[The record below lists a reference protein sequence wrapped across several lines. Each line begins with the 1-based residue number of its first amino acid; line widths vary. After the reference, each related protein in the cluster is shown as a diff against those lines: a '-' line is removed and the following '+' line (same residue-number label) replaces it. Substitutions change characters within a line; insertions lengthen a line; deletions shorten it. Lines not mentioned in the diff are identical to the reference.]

1 MRAGLRQP
9 GVAVI
14 DSPADGPQYRFLTT
28 PESRETTK
36 AAFQSPIHPSHSVS
50 SPEAAHVL
58 DQPSSPF
65 RLRTIQCLRAVAALT
80 VLLQHAVYFAG
91 QSEGSDVTGFER
103 YSIGVT
109 GVFLFFMISGFVM
122 AMQTGQSASR
132 FALHRILRI
141 YPGYLLALSL
151 SALLVALFLPGK
163 LLDLTFDVSLL
174 LVPTGSLSDGFQV
187 PYWTLIYEMLFY
199 FLLFLMISLQFR
211 PAWYGTFMV
220 IWTLVI
226 LVAPLLGI
234 TNPAWALA
242 DAADIFLSPFNLFF
256 IGGFLLFG
264 AIKEGRRFTLAV
276 WLLLVLADSLDA
288 GGVVSQFYVEVV
300 VIGGALL
307 CLAAWLPDLPCPRF
321 LVRLGDGSYGLYLAH
336 APIMRILFDSVAGRG
351 HGFWFAFAVFFS
363 MGLAG
368 GCLFG
373 LFEFRLYRD
382 YMRPLAD
389 RWSRRL
395 LPRAA

>member
-1 MRAGLRQP
+1 M
-9 GVAVI
+9 
-14 DSPADGPQYRFLTT
+14 
-28 PESRETTK
+28 PESCEITK
-36 AAFQSPIHPSHSVS
+36 AAFQSPIRRSHSIS
-50 SPEAAHVL
+50 SPEAAHAL
-58 DQPSSPF
+58 HQPSSPF
-65 RLRTIQCLRAVAALT
+65 RLRAIQCLRAVAALT

-103 YSIGVT
+103 YSIGVA

-141 YPGYLLALSL
+141 YPGYLLALGL
-151 SALLVALFLPGK
+151 SALLVALFLPEK

-187 PYWTLIYEMLFY
+187 PYWTLIYEILFY

-211 PAWYGTFMV
+211 PAWYGTFML
-220 IWTLVI
+220 IWTLAI

-242 DAADIFLSPFNLFF
+242 DATDIFFSPFNLFF

-264 AIKEGRRFTLAV
+264 AIREGRRFTLAA
-276 WLLLVLADSLDA
+276 WLLLVLAESLGA
-288 GGVVSQFYVEVV
+288 RGVVSQFYVEVV
-300 VIGGALL
+300 VIGGGLL
-307 CLAAWLPDLPCPRF
+307 SLAAWLPDLPCPRF
-321 LVRLGDGSYGLYLAH
+321 LVRLGDGSYGLYLVH
-336 APIMRILFDSVAGRG
+336 ALIIRILFDSMSGRG

-363 MGLAG
+363 TGLAG

-395 LPRAA
+395 LPRLA